1 MIDVRSFISQ
11 LRPFQNGKNTRD
23 FELISF
29 SGLVFCHHSHVDT
42 NSEMQSLSP
51 GQANTLYPRPA
62 CFQLFHCDRLGQ
74 VAGLIGISALG
85 QCRMIGEQ
93 LRGDGV
99 DDGGQKI
106 GGCGHRDLCP
116 GALGRC
122 L

>member
-11 LRPFQNGKNTRD
+11 LLPFQNGKNMRD

-29 SGLVFCHHSHVDT
+29 SALFFCHHNHVDT

-51 GQANTLYPRPA
+51 GQANTLYPRPS
-62 CFQLFHCDRLGQ
+62 CFRLFHCDRLGQ
-74 VAGLIGISALG
+74 VAGLIGICALG

-122 L
+122 F

>member
-1 MIDVRSFISQ
+1 MFDLLSRSFFLFKMERTRVILNSY
-11 LRPFQNGKNTRD
+11 PFRAL
-23 FELISF
+23 F
-29 SGLVFCHHSHVDT
+29 FCHHSHVDT
-42 NSEMQSLSP
+42 NNEMQSLSP

-62 CFQLFHCDRLGQ
+62 CFQLFHCDRFGQ